1 MTIDAVTYFE
11 NQAEEKAEYLG
22 PSIISFFF
30 NL

>member
-11 NQAEEKAEYLG
+11 NKSEEKAEYLG
-22 PSIISFFF
+22 PSVISFL